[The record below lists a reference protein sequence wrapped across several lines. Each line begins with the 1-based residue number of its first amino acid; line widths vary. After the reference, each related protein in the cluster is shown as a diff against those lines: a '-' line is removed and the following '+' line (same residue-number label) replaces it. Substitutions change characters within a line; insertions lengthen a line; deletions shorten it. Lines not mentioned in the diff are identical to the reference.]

1 MRINLGCAT
10 PIAGL
15 GRLVCQY
22 SNFRRRNYVRLD
34 ACVNTS
40 CRVDPQ
46 LAGTYHL
53 WSSPISPNYVN
64 KRLAQAYV
72 LTKALLISDLCQYQT
87 SLYQEEI
94 NIDAYEG
101 GSGHGN
107 LIF

>member
-1 MRINLGCAT
+1 MCLEKKLHSVTLVRVISNKFHMINEANLTRVRQAKAAVRINLGCAT

-22 SNFRRRNYVRLD
+22 LHFRSRNYVRLD

-53 WSSPISPNYVN
+53 WSSPIRPNYVN

-72 LTKALLISDLCQYQT
+72 
-87 SLYQEEI
+87 
-94 NIDAYEG
+94 
-101 GSGHGN
+101 
-107 LIF
+107 